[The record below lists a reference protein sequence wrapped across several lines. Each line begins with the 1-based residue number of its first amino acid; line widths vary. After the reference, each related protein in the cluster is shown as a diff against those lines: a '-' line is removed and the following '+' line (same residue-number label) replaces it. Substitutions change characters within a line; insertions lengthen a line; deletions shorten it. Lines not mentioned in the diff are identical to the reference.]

1 MKKNTQLQLRYWFT
15 HNKIKKLT
23 LIPTCAIL
31 QHELKK
37 GVIFTLR
44 TK

>member
-1 MKKNTQLQLRYWFT
+1 MKKV
-15 HNKIKKLT
+15 LT
-23 LIPTCAIL
+23 LMPTCAIL

-37 GVIFTLR
+37 GVIFTPR